1 MVHNLAMPA
10 PTVPSSVPP
19 LTWWG
24 AMRWGAVLPLLPT
37 DPSTVVAEFG
47 CGQGS
52 FGARLAGMYSTYVAV
67 EPSESSAEIATS
79 RVAGSGG
86 VVVPAWDDPRN
97 PQPDHT
103 ADLLVAF
110 EVLEHLENDGEI
122 LATWLRAARPGAH
135 VVVSVPAEPERF
147 GPWDENV
154 GHYRRY
160 SMDDLTDTLR
170 SAGLV
175 QPRAQHYGYP
185 FGYALET
192 ARNAIAR
199 RRPVD
204 TEAVAMDD
212 RTEGSGRLRQPVSA
226 RAGDLRWHATAP
238 FRAWQ
243 TRYPTRGPGLVGWA
257 IVP

>member
-1 MVHNLAMPA
+1 MSS
-10 PTVPSSVPP
+10 TPSGTLPP

-24 AMRWGAVLPLLPT
+24 AMRWAAVLPLLPEER
-37 DPSTVVAEFG
+37 STVVAEFG

-52 FGARLAGMYSTYVAV
+52 FGARLAQRFDTYVGI
-67 EPSESSAEIATS
+67 EPSARSAEIAAD

-86 VVVPAWDDPRN
+86 VVVADWQDSRN
-97 PQPDHT
+97 PVADGG

-110 EVLEHLENDGEI
+110 EVLEHLEDDAGT
-122 LATWLRAARPGAH
+122 LASWLRAARPGAKL
-135 VVVSVPAEPERF
+135 VVSVPAEPERF

-160 SMDDLTDTLR
+160 SVDGLVETLTR
-170 SAGLV
+170 AGLV
-175 QPRAQHYGYP
+175 QARAQHYGYP

-192 ARNAIAR
+192 ARNTIAR

-204 TEAVAMDD
+204 PQDVAMED
-212 RTEGSGRLRQPVSA
+212 RTEGSGRLRQPRSPLV
-226 RAGDLRWHATAP
+226 GDLRWMATAP

-243 TRYPTRGPGLVGWA
+243 SHYPSRGPGLVGWA
-257 IVP
+257 RVSGRH

>member
-1 MVHNLAMPA
+1 
-10 PTVPSSVPP
+10 
-19 LTWWG
+19 
-24 AMRWGAVLPLLPT
+24 MRWGAVQPLLPSS
-37 DPSTVVAEFG
+37 PSTVVAEFG

-52 FGARLAGMYSTYVAV
+52 FGARLSGMYSAYVAV
-67 EPSESSAEIATS
+67 EPSESSAKIAAA
-79 RVAGSGG
+79 RVADTGG
-86 VVVPAWDDPRN
+86 VVVPAWDDPGN
-97 PQPDHT
+97 PHADHS

-110 EVLEHLENDGEI
+110 EVLEHLQHDAEI
-122 LATWLRAARPGAH
+122 LRSWLRAARPGAH

-160 SMDDLTDTLR
+160 SVGDLTDTLR

-175 QPRAQHYGYP
+175 QARAHHYGYP
-185 FGYALET
+185 FGYALEA
-192 ARNAIAR
+192 ARNTIAR

-204 TEAVAMDD
+204 TGAVAMAD
-212 RTEGSGRLRQPVSA
+212 RTEGSGRLRQPASLRV
-226 RAGDLRWHATAP
+226 GDLRWHATAP

-243 TRYPTRGPGLVGWA
+243 THYPTRGPGLVGWA